1 MLVTWVKML
10 FNHFK
15 LRANDCNNSRH
26 SWANNVESCCVRV
39 GSSVK
44 TYATTANNVAPSRV
58 FVKEIMCNACA
69 SPQQCCK
76 SCANGSNIAALRLGD
91 QGTKEMLGVVGSK
104 GWPVSNFVQ
113 QLPTTFN
120 RVCKQTQ
127 HVTSNNVATV
137 CAGLS
142 SDLTCMQSY
151 CLRDAQRFT

>member
-1 MLVTWVKML
+1 ML

-15 LRANDCNNSRH
+15 LRANECNNSRH

-44 TYATTANNVAPSRV
+44 TYATTANDVAPSRV

-91 QGTKEMLGVVGSK
+91 QGTKDVGSCWLK
-104 GWPVSNFVQ
+104 RLTGFKLCATTPNNIQQGVQ
-113 QLPTTFN
+113 TD
-120 RVCKQTQ
+120 
-127 HVTSNNVATV
+127 AT
-137 CAGLS
+137 CNIQQCC
-142 SDLTCMQSY
+142 DR
-151 CLRDAQRFT
+151 LRGAF